1 MNNKNTYLTLQQ
13 TEGFIVQAAAQI
25 YSAYI
30 MSGKVDDG
38 SEADWMLKSIKQAI
52 QIAKTT
58 DDAIIAEGEVG

>member
-1 MNNKNTYLTLQQ
+1 MNSKTTYLTLQQ

-30 MSGKVDDG
+30 ITGKADDD
-38 SEADWMLKSIKQAI
+38 EATWMKKAIKEAI
-52 QIAKTT
+52 TIAKTT